1 MRKFFASGLVQL
13 LVFGLLGA
21 SIWAA
26 AGLSLFA
33 FVFWHSDL
41 SRDTLREMAGLF
53 ITLFPYA
60 VVFACAIA
68 AFDFMLGLSKMP
80 YRLMATALVG
90 LCSMV
95 WMFLNLGDPLKLASV
110 GLLGALPA
118 ALCSWLCAEIA
129 ERKLAGN
136 WPSPPQASAPSPG

>member
-1 MRKFFASGLVQL
+1 MRKFFASALVQL

-26 AGLSLFA
+26 AGLALFA

-41 SRDTLREMAGLF
+41 SLDTLREMSGLF

-68 AFDFMLGLSKMP
+68 AFDFTLGLLKTP

-95 WMFLNLGDPLKLASV
+95 WMFLNLGDPIKLAGV

-118 ALCSWLCAEIA
+118 ALCSWLCAEIT
-129 ERKLAGN
+129 ERKLARN
-136 WPSPPQASAPSPG
+136 LPSPPQVTAPSPG

>member
-1 MRKFFASGLVQL
+1 MRKFFASALVQM

-26 AGLSLFA
+26 AGLALFG
-33 FVFWHSDL
+33 FPFWHSDL
-41 SRDTLREMAGLF
+41 LREMTGLF

-68 AFDFMLGLSKMP
+68 AFDFMLGLLKMP

-90 LCSMV
+90 LCAMV
-95 WMFLNLGDPLKLASV
+95 WMFVNLGDPLKLAGV

-118 ALCSWLCAEIA
+118 ALCSWLSAEIT
-129 ERKLAGN
+129 ERKLARN
-136 WPSPPQASAPSPG
+136 WPSPPQASAASPG